1 MLLVLRFTTGRSED
15 QANLSPTCDR
25 PGTRLVAPGTVQ
37 RTCVLSCKPLSNASC
52 LNPVYRSEAA
62 PRTSYSAEGASGY
75 LYETRDGCA
84 DMPGGSAHRTIA
96 TPTSGATTWFSGRRR
111 REVLQHP
118 GTWSYLP
125 LAASARRAWAP
136 CRYKPP
142 LAFCSLNSIRT
153 QHPTDVPAQVAYI
166 QSPDGVS

>member
-96 TPTSGATTWFSGRRR
+96 TPYLWCYHLVFWPAEEGGTTTPGNLVLLALGSLSATCLGSVSIQTTSGFLFS
-111 REVLQHP
+111 Q
-118 GTWSYLP
+118 
-125 LAASARRAWAP
+125 
-136 CRYKPP
+136 
-142 LAFCSLNSIRT
+142 
-153 QHPTDVPAQVAYI
+153 
-166 QSPDGVS
+166 